1 MGSGERKL
9 RAFMTDAIF
18 SIKHR
23 YAERIYSGHKS
34 VELRWTAPKTPIEQ
48 AWIYETA
55 PVKRIT
61 GWFEPGLIHPP
72 MDCEALLE
80 RFGEDKCLGMQ
91 VIGTK
96 EERLQAMIEAL
107 GDKPLHAISIKRAQR
122 IRPVE
127 LRFRPPQSWM
137 YCRKTE
143 KLG

>member
-1 MGSGERKL
+1 
-9 RAFMTDAIF
+9 MTDAIF
-18 SIKHR
+18 SIKQC
-23 YAERIYSGHKS
+23 YAERIYSGHKC
-34 VELRWTAPKTPIEQ
+34 VELRRTAPKTPIER

-61 GWFEPGLIHPP
+61 GWFEPGLIYPP
-72 MDCEALLE
+72 MDCEALLK
-80 RFGEDKCLGMQ
+80 RFGEEKCLGMQ
-91 VIGTK
+91 VAGTK
-96 EERLQAMIEAL
+96 DERLQAMIEAL
-107 GDKPLHAISIKRAQR
+107 GDKLLHAISIKRAYM